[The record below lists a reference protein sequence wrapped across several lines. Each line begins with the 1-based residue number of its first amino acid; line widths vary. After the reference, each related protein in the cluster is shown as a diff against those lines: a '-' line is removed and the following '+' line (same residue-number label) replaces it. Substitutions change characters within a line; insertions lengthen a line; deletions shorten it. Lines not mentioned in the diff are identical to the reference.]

1 MQSEFIKIRYNV
13 FLRFIIYAICTHCR
27 KKSSLRISCSKIYI
41 CYQID
46 IPLVLVVF
54 IFQAVYSQR
63 KYDRVKEAGV
73 ISVCFTNV
81 EKYLR

>member
-1 MQSEFIKIRYNV
+1 MQSEFIKIRYNL
-13 FLRFIIYAICTHCR
+13 FLQYVHIVE
-27 KKSSLRISCSKIYI
+27 KKSLPISCSKIHI

-54 IFQAVYSQR
+54 IFQAVSSQR

-73 ISVCFTNV
+73 ISVCFTINV